1 MPGKL
6 PIRRKGGCLPA
17 LCLVG
22 FVFFVGVYAIL
33 CQKGLPD
40 CALRE
45 IERRAAEEGV
55 TLTLG
60 NIRLAPAKFALRADD
75 VHVEIPLNEELPP
88 AALDIRKIKVD
99 FPLLKLISGKQRP
112 AALHLPE
119 FSINIPVSEDKAA
132 QPLHLSKFS
141 AVLTWENDDRDI
153 RLRTRGNL
161 NDIDLDVQVACTE
174 ADPLTPL
181 QELATDFNEVAAAFG
196 KRGTEGETPE
206 EPEKAATQI
215 PKLLNDIRDTIAAQ
229 HWAED
234 NRPDLKIDLN
244 LLAPSPVISV
254 SGHIPTYE
262 LGPCQLCD
270 IAAEAEYR
278 EKALTIHRAAFRTVE
293 PEAALTLQAGF
304 DFNNHEL
311 NLQLKGN
318 AAVARLAM
326 ALAEE
331 ATPKVI
337 TNARVGRENLPEID
351 IEAYMVFGEG
361 YAVDCIRNYQ
371 LKADIRQ
378 KGLQLCREE
387 TEDGSEPQS
396 SRIDELYLSFL
407 LHDGGIS
414 IHPIQVKLPGG
425 ELKAQVSVKDGTDT
439 GSGSLS
445 VHAPTEE
452 IIRLLKNAEL
462 LTEQDLQGVHPEGM
476 LDATLNVGMNV
487 PLFVPGKTK
496 LSDLVPDFSKVELDI
511 SLGKLSAESFEID
524 TPKLTLTLAEPELE
538 KHGISAK
545 HLGAALTTPHFHIS
559 TPPFSAREDDANL
572 ELELTDIRLN
582 ADELTIAEALL
593 KAALGR
599 HQAEWQAEGDTEAQT
614 ASADGLRLSTALSE
628 LAVPLTSDAASRP
641 PTVGTADLSLTCEHS
656 AMGEQEISGLELT
669 LEKLRHLRLE
679 PTPAAI
685 PAEGT
690 LNLKLAAFRPAE
702 NALISDTILNIAH
715 AGEAADK
722 LSLSLASR
730 INDGELSCH
739 GDISVRETP
748 AANGTS
754 VYRLNLSDCH
764 AKLPVAALGQLPW
777 LSEYSCAELKHPQ
790 VAELRLRELDAALAA
805 GSSPDF
811 RIAGLSLHIPE
822 LTRCPQQTVLRG
834 QDITIGVDINADI
847 RTAENDN
854 ILYNGT
860 ADITHESG
868 QAQLQFNGD
877 AQQRVTITGRNTIT
891 ADVIDRLIDDEDAHY
906 IIRDFRFTP
915 GVSMVKADNI
925 STVIDWSNGLVISA
939 HCDADIRDTEYLLM
953 SMEDEED
960 AEGHLLRETLRKD
973 MGDNPY
979 TLFKHATCGVEV
991 RVALDRRDSKGNTI
1005 PDETLIIL
1013 SDPVLTYDNRPWLKR
1028 AGISNGAKESTI
1040 TGREVKFDIEAC
1052 TLTLTDISGDAYPTY
1067 AFGTFYPDLHI
1078 FMKDVHLQQPAQVST
1093 HSCVFPIALSCQVPM
1108 SGTIRA
1114 LSENGASY
1122 SIIGTEI
1129 PLNHFSGYITLS
1141 DTAVYLS
1148 KLNAMSWEGAL
1159 NADINIGFAKGKTS
1173 FNGRVRADALNI
1185 SPVADSY
1192 GVKLSHGL
1200 GEGQILF
1207 TSPSAEL
1214 RDLKAHGSVT
1224 IRDGELLELGVFES
1238 VRDLITNL
1246 PSYVMMLEKKEKAAA
1261 AAAKPKEE
1269 KGFFSWLFSYG
1280 FTDATSQIPFTNYI
1294 LRYGLSDAHA
1304 DFRIEQGKLNIKD
1317 AKISGC
1323 NLQLRADASLDLD
1336 TVAIESGSIRP
1347 TIFGVSTQLLRAFT
1361 ALSAHHI
1368 ITIDIS
1374 GPLQGIKWRTRFLTG
1389 EKDRAPVLHS
1399 EEYKKEQS
1407 E

>member
-6 PIRRKGGCLPA
+6 PIRRKGGCLPV

-22 FVFFVGVYAIL
+22 FVLFVGLYAML
-33 CQKGLPD
+33 CEKGLPD

-45 IERRAAEEGV
+45 IEKRAAAEGV
-55 TLTLG
+55 SLTIG
-60 NIRLAPAKFALRADD
+60 KIRLAPAKLALRADD
-75 VHVEIPLNEELPP
+75 VHIEIPLTEELPP

-99 FPLLKLISGKQRP
+99 FPLLKLVSGKQRP

-119 FSINIPVSEDKAA
+119 FSINIPVSKDKAA
-132 QPLHLSKFS
+132 QPLQLSNFS
-141 AVLTWENDDRDI
+141 AILTWENEDRDL

-161 NDIDLDVQVACTE
+161 NDIDLDVQVACSE

-181 QELATDFNEVAAAFG
+181 AELANDFDEVAAAFATG
-196 KRGTEGETPE
+196 DTEEETTTE
-206 EPEKAATQI
+206 AENAAAQL
-215 PKLLNDIRDTIAAQ
+215 PALLNSIRDTIAAQ
-229 HWAED
+229 QWTEG
-234 NRPDLKIDLN
+234 NRPDLKINLN
-244 LLAPSPVISV
+244 LLAESPVISL
-254 SGHIPTYE
+254 SGHIPAYE
-262 LGPCQLCD
+262 LSACHLRD
-270 IAAEAEYR
+270 MAVEAEYR
-278 EKALTIHRAAFRTVE
+278 EKALTIHHASFGTIAPDAT
-293 PEAALTLQAGF
+293 LTLQAGF

-311 NLQLKGN
+311 NLHLKGN
-318 AAVARLAM
+318 AALAQLTK
-326 ALAEE
+326 ALLKE
-331 ATPKVI
+331 ATPKVV
-337 TNARVGRENLPEID
+337 TNAHVGKENLPEID
-351 IEAYMVFGEG
+351 LEGYVIFGEG
-361 YAVDCIRNYQ
+361 YAVDHISNYQ
-371 LKADIRQ
+371 LKADIRK
-378 KGLQLCREE
+378 KGLNLCRDATEE
-387 TEDGSEPQS
+387 DREPQAS
-396 SRIDELYLSFL
+396 QIEELYLSFL

-414 IHPIQVKLPGG
+414 IRPLQIKLPGG

-439 GSGSLS
+439 GSGSIS
-445 VHAPTEE
+445 VHAPAEE
-452 IIRLLKNAEL
+452 IIRLLRNAEL
-462 LTEQDLQGVHPEGM
+462 LTEQDLQGIHPEGM
-476 LDATLNVGMNV
+476 LDATLNASMNV
-487 PLFVPGKTK
+487 PLFVPGKTQ
-496 LSDLVPDFSKVELDI
+496 LSDLIPDFSKAELDI
-511 SLGKLSAESFEID
+511 SLGKLSAENFEAD
-524 TPKLTLTLAEPELE
+524 TPKLTLTLTEPELAAQ
-538 KHGISAK
+538 GISAK
-545 HLGAALTTPHFHIS
+545 ALTATLAAAHLNI
-559 TPPFSAREDDANL
+559 TAPPFLAQEDDAEL
-572 ELELTDIRLN
+572 ELELTDIRLRD
-582 ADELTIAEALL
+582 AELTIDEALL
-593 KAALGR
+593 NASLGK
-599 HQAEWQAEGDTEAQT
+599 HQAEWQEEADAEAQT
-614 ASADGLRLSTALSE
+614 ASADGVRLCTALSE
-628 LAVPLTSDAASRP
+628 LRVPLTAESEAEP
-641 PTVGTADLSLTCEHS
+641 PTIGKAELSLTCEHS
-656 AMGEQEISGLELT
+656 AMGEQEINGLELT

-679 PTPAAI
+679 PTTAAI

-690 LNLKLAAFRPAE
+690 INLKLSSFRAAE
-702 NALISDTILNIAH
+702 DALISDTILNIGHKGDAPD
-715 AGEAADK
+715 EFT
-722 LSLSLASR
+722 LSLVSR
-730 INDGELSCH
+730 INEDELSCH
-739 GDISVRETP
+739 GDFSVREVP
-748 AANGTS
+748 DVNENSA
-754 VYRLNLSDCH
+754 YRLSLSDCS

-777 LSEYSCAELKHPQ
+777 LREYSCAELKHPQ
-790 VAELRLRELDAALAA
+790 VAELRLRELNATLAA

-811 RIAGLSLHIPE
+811 RVAGFSLHIPE
-822 LTRCPQQTVLRG
+822 LTRCPQQTVLLG

-847 RTAENDN
+847 RTAANDN

-868 QAQLQFNGD
+868 QAQLQFKGD
-877 AQQRVTITGRNTIT
+877 TQRRVTITGCNTIT

-915 GVSMVKADNI
+915 GVSMMKADNI
-925 STVIDWSNGLVISA
+925 TTVVDWSNGLDINV

-960 AEGHLLRETLRKD
+960 PEGHILRETLRKD
-973 MGDNPY
+973 MGANPY
-979 TLFKHATCGVEV
+979 TLFKHATCGIDV
-991 RVALDRRDSKGNTI
+991 RVALDRRDDKGTPL

-1040 TGREVKFDIEAC
+1040 AGREVKFDIEAC

-1114 LSENGASY
+1114 LSESGASY
-1122 SIIGTEI
+1122 SIIGTNI

-1185 SPVADSY
+1185 SPVAASY
-1192 GVKLSHGL
+1192 GVALSHGL

-1207 TSPSAEL
+1207 ASPSADL

-1246 PSYVMMLEKKEKAAA
+1246 PSYVLMLEKKEKAAA
-1261 AAAKPKEE
+1261 ATPNEE
-1269 KGFFSWLFSYG
+1269 KGAFAWLFSYV
-1280 FTDATSQIPFTNYI
+1280 FTDAPSQIPLTNYI

-1304 DFRIEQGKLNIKD
+1304 DFRIEQGKLNINN

-1323 NLQLRADASLDLD
+1323 NLQLRADATLDLD
-1336 TVAIESGSIRP
+1336 TVAIERGSIRP

-1374 GPLQGIKWRTRFLTG
+1374 GPLQELKWHTRFLTG
-1389 EKDRAPVLHS
+1389 EKGSSPVLHR